1 MEEKKIEEL
10 KAHFR
15 KLGITQEQIAEKM
28 GVSQAYVGMLLNGKK
43 PFGKRQAMRF
53 GELFGIS
60 PSWLLTYEG
69 SMLQGCTDDN
79 VPADDTKDGDIVQRL
94 LDELKAAREQNA
106 RLLRLLE
113 LKMNM
118 EYDRKT
124 EGDNSIQD

>member
-1 MEEKKIEEL
+1 MEKEKIEEL

-15 KLGITQEQIAEKM
+15 KLGITQEQIAEKL

-43 PFGKRQAMRF
+43 PFGKKQAVRF

-69 SMLQGCTDDN
+69 SMLSKSDN
-79 VPADDTKDGDIVQRL
+79 EEAGSDQQSGDIVQRL

-113 LKMNM
+113 LKMEM
-118 EYDRKT
+118 DYDRKT